1 MKYFI
6 LFLII
11 CFLLLGLFVIVNR
24 IVFTKMKKENQFRK
38 MWEKYVC
45 EELNYLDE
53 SDSKEK

>member
-45 EELNYLDE
+45 EELNYLGEDE
-53 SDSKEK
+53 REEK

>member
-53 SDSKEK
+53 DETKE